1 MYNDSEKGVKRKY
14 GSRFGQNESLNSKR
28 ESTLSLDD
36 LSLGESEISLPS
48 FSTNSTLPVHEADF
62 NAHNLSAGF
71 GVQPKSKEILGQN
84 VTKGF
89 PYDELKAEEEKE
101 RVIGVIG
108 SGDYGRAIAGKIAQA
123 GYTVLIGSRD
133 PTNPQIQDLVRK
145 KAGTRLVT
153 QDEAARANTVVVA
166 VGHDHYQRLP
176 LSLLRHKVVID
187 VANSTSPQ
195 PLSLPSYAEKL
206 QSLLPDAFVVK
217 AFNVL
222 SAYALENNVQQA
234 AKQVPVASDWKD
246 ARGRVLEMVKHMG
259 YCGVDLGPLREARY
273 IEAIPLQLIPAW
285 RTPLILV
292 TALWLLHYLVLLFKF
307 QVCGS
312 VKEGESWRDSTL
324 KHLAL
329 LNFNRT
335 TAITALWTLTL
346 CYLPG
351 VGAAYLQLIWGT
363 KYRRFPGWLD
373 NWLKMRKQLG
383 LLMLW
388 LSVVHTCLGLAI
400 WSGDYDALVW
410 EPATVISVDVK
421 VNSTSFVT
429 REITIHNSKMS
440 LQGELFLTMGTLSM
454 CITCILG
461 VSSLPSVSATLTW
474 REFTF
479 IQSKLGW
486 VALLTATVHDGLIGW
501 GFSHSDYTV
510 CSLPS
515 GAQYALHIPL
525 LTILLKMPLLC
536 PCVDNALQKI
546 RRGHDRK
553 PRPRPPSVLP
563 SSTTTTHLDM
573 TRRKRDHR
581 AWQSQHVQ
589 VQPYVIQA

>member
-133 PTNPQIQDLVRK
+133 PTNPQIHVTSFLSPHQRHIPLPSVIPLPHTSVTFLSLTPASHSSPHQRHIPLPHTSATFLSLTLEDLVRK

-292 TALWLLHYLVLLFKF
+292 TALWLLHYLVLLFK
-307 QVCGS
+307 
-312 VKEGESWRDSTL
+312 
-324 KHLAL
+324 
-329 LNFNRT
+329 
-335 TAITALWTLTL
+335 
-346 CYLPG
+346 
-351 VGAAYLQLIWGT
+351 
-363 KYRRFPGWLD
+363 RFPGWLD

-515 GAQYALHIPL
+515 GAQ
-525 LTILLKMPLLC
+525 TIERGSHNTYKFNPTSSKPESCASSQVYCCLFYHLKTTP
-536 PCVDNALQKI
+536 PDQQ
-546 RRGHDRK
+546 
-553 PRPRPPSVLP
+553 PR
-563 SSTTTTHLDM
+563 
-573 TRRKRDHR
+573 
-581 AWQSQHVQ
+581 ASQ
-589 VQPYVIQA
+589 YN